1 MAVEIFVPGIYKI
14 LEEKKV
20 SLKYFIL
27 RPGKESILSV
37 VRYVSRSYQ
46 ATEKLKVIFLKL
58 KIMDAMLTEFY
69 M

>member
-1 MAVEIFVPGIYKI
+1 MEIFVPGIYKI

-46 ATEKLKVIFLKL
+46 ATEKLKVIF
-58 KIMDAMLTEFY
+58 F
-69 M
+69 